1 MFKINHY
8 LFLFIILIPSL
19 NGQGRVD
26 IKSLYKKND
35 SLIYNNNKAFTGVAY
50 SKTLDGKRLI
60 ESNYLRGILNGT
72 HTEWWQNQD
81 IKIHGRY
88 KSGLKYGRWVQ
99 YYENGKIQSEENYK
113 NNLRDGISSSWHDNG
128 EKKAKGKFYKGKKVG
143 VWHYWDKSGE
153 KIEFACIETMFGQI
167 KIKLFPK
174 IAPLHVDNF
183 KRHIESGYYDKTIF
197 HRSVPGFVIQGGD
210 PNSKS
215 TNRKIHGMGGEA
227 SKFYGI
233 GNKKQTTTWRVPA
246 EFSDM
251 SHIRGIVSMARGYDN
266 NSAGSQFF
274 ICVNNAE
281 GLNGKYTV
289 FGKVIAGMDVV
300 DAIVNLPVDSRDNP
314 INRVE
319 MKILMCN

>member
-1 MFKINHY
+1 MVNIIHY
-8 LFLFIILIPSL
+8 LLFAIILIPSL
-19 NGQGRVD
+19 NGQGRVV
-26 IKSLYKKND
+26 INSLYKKND
-35 SLIYNNNKAFTGVAY
+35 SLIYFNNKIFTGVAY
-50 SKTLDGKRLI
+50 SKTLEGKRLI

-72 HTEWWQNQD
+72 HTEWWQNQG

-88 KSGLKYGRWVQ
+88 KSGLKYGRWVE
-99 YYENGKIQSEENYK
+99 YYENGIIQSEENYK
-113 NNLRDGISSSWHDNG
+113 KGLRDGFSSSWYDNG
-128 EKKAKGKFYKGKKVG
+128 EKKAKGEFYQGKKLG
-143 VWHYWDKSGE
+143 VWHYWDKNGE
-153 KIEFACIETMFGQI
+153 KIEYVCIKTMFGEI

-183 KRHIESGYYDKTIF
+183 KTHIESGYYDKTIF
-197 HRSVPGFVIQGGD
+197 HRAVPGFVIQGGD

-227 SKFYGI
+227 SNFYGI

-251 SHIRGIVSMARGYDN
+251 SHIRGIVSMARGYEN

-281 GLNGKYTV
+281 SLDGKYTI

-300 DAIVNLPVDSRDNP
+300 DAIVSLPVDGRDNP